1 MFEYVKLKNYKSFGN
16 IEFNLLD
23 RNNQPK
29 KMVLIY
35 GENGIGK
42 SNLASAFFML
52 SETLRTMAVRDI
64 MESLLADDADRLK
77 NSEEFK
83 KYFRM
88 RYKDI
93 ETLIKENKTVSSTE
107 PMLMEFGFRINGK
120 SGKYLL
126 EMNDSQIIHE
136 RLEYTLTQRRG
147 VYYDITPEKATI
159 STKIFQD
166 RSSYQAIK
174 KACAKFWGKHSLLS
188 ILMHESDDK
197 ADQYIREQIEEN
209 FALVLQ
215 FFSRVSCKIK
225 FGSRQERGI
234 IGLPP
239 EILGEYENGEIDRRD
254 EEVLNRTEK
263 MLDAF
268 LRLTYKDIIHAY
280 YKRTYDEE
288 QIQYRLVI
296 TKNIAGKP
304 RDIDFALESTGTQ
317 SLIQQLPFMLVVVKG
332 SVAVIDEFDT
342 GIHDLLVKALATSLY
357 DSIEGQLIMTTHNTL
372 LMESDIPK
380 ECIYVINEVESG
392 EKEIQCILHYNNKI
406 GEKNNIRKQYLLGKY
421 TGIPEEPRI
430 DFCSLL
436 NTLNGKA
443 KTAQ

>member
-1 MFEYVKLKNYKSFGN
+1 MFEYVKLKNFKSFGN

-42 SNLASAFFML
+42 SNLAAAFFML

-64 MESLLADDADRLK
+64 MESLLTDDDDLLK

-83 KYFRM
+83 KYFRR

-93 ETLIKENKTVSSTE
+93 ETLIKENKTVASTE
-107 PMLMEFGFRINGK
+107 PMFLEFGFRINGK
-120 SGKYLL
+120 SGKYQL
-126 EMNDSQIIHE
+126 EMNDTQIIHE
-136 RLEYTLTQRRG
+136 RLEYILTQRRG
-147 VYYDITPEKATI
+147 TYFDITPQKATI
-159 STKIFQD
+159 STKIFHD

-197 ADQYIREQIEEN
+197 ADMYIRNQIEDN
-209 FALVLQ
+209 FALLLQ
-215 FFSRVSCKIK
+215 FFSRISCKIK

-239 EILGEYENGEIDRRD
+239 EILGEYESGEIDRRD
-254 EEVLNRTEK
+254 EEILNRTEK

-268 LRLTYKDIIHAY
+268 LRLTYKDIVRAY
-280 YKRTYDEE
+280 YKRTYDEKR
-288 QIQYRLVI
+288 IQYQLIV

-304 RDIDFALESTGTQ
+304 RDIDFSLESTGTQ

-332 SVAVIDEFDT
+332 SVAIIDEFDT

-406 GEKNNIRKQYLLGKY
+406 GEKNNIRKQYLYGKY
-421 TGIPEEPRI
+421 SGIPEEPTI
-430 DFCSLL
+430 DFRSLL
-436 NTLNGKA
+436 NTLWD
-443 KTAQ
+443 